1 MDYNFDFNGFQKEQ
15 DARVRGNFDAG
26 TSALMS
32 RLLRATLGE
41 VIEYKYAPTLWANE
55 ELISFDRSIN
65 EGATS
70 VDWYM
75 ESDVAPAA
83 DGWSSANGA
92 IPFADIATDPN
103 NNQVHGRLDGYSYT
117 LDEVAQYAFMGMGSI
132 VQKKARATV
141 RNRSNRF
148 NAAILSGVTGKF
160 TGVINAPGSSQLV
173 AGTTDNTT
181 AAWVLSASP
190 DNIVETLETVRQT
203 FETRT
208 SGNIVPDTV
217 AFPSSIA
224 IALRRQKSLVSE
236 TILQWLQTQF
246 PEITK
251 WAFDPRLNTAG
262 VGGTAAMI
270 MYARG
275 SEYLSALVPLDMQP
289 MPVFIK
295 HQVAEQGFRTK
306 YAGLVV
312 PYAGSIAVCSNI

>member
-1 MDYNFDFNGFQKEQ
+1 MTINFDYNAYQANQ
-15 DARVRGNFDAG
+15 DARIRQTFDAG

-32 RLLRATLGE
+32 RLLRATLGQ

-55 ELISFDRSIN
+55 ELIEFDRSVN
-65 EGATS
+65 EGAQS

-75 ESDVAPAA
+75 ESDVAPAS
-83 DGWSSANGA
+83 DGWGSSNGPIA
-92 IPFADIATDPN
+92 FSDIAGDQN
-103 NNQVHGRLDGYSYT
+103 NNPAHPRLDGYKYD
-117 LDEVAQYAFMGMGSI
+117 LDEVAAYAYSGRGSI
-132 VQKKARATV
+132 ITSKARSAK
-141 RNRSNRF
+141 RNWSNKM
-148 NAAILSGVTGKF
+148 NAAILSGVTGRF

-173 AGTTDNTT
+173 AGTADNTT

-208 SGNIVPDTV
+208 SGNVVPDTV

-224 IALRRQKSLVSE
+224 IALRRQKSLASD
-236 TILQWLQTQF
+236 TIMEWFKAQF

-262 VGGTAAMI
+262 IGGTAAMI

-289 MPVFIK
+289 MPLFIR
-295 HQVAEQGFRTK
+295 HQFAEQGFRSK